1 MREKLIVLLFALL
14 VLTACNES
22 SEPKSVSKDSVRKDP
37 ADSIKYNPATPAA
50 QNSDDPSRFS
60 Q

>member
-1 MREKLIVLLFALL
+1 MKKKLTFLLFSLL
-14 VLTACNES
+14 VLTACNER
-22 SEPKSVSKDSVRKDP
+22 SEPKSISRDSVHEKA
-37 ADSIKYNPATPAA
+37 ADSVTYNPATPAA

>member
-1 MREKLIVLLFALL
+1 MKEKLTFLLFALL
-14 VLTACNES
+14 VLTACNER
-22 SEPKSVSKDSVRKDP
+22 SEPKSISKDSVP
-37 ADSIKYNPATPAA
+37 ENTTDSVTYNPATPAA